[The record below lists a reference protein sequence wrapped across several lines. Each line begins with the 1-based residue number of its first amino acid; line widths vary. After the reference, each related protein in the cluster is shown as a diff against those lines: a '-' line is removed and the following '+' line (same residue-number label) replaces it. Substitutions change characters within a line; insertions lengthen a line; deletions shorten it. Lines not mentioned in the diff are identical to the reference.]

1 MVSPVLVGRREEL
14 SALSALLE
22 QVLAGEPAF
31 ALISGE
37 AGVGKTRLVGEL
49 TRRAEDA
56 GFRVLTGQ
64 CVELGAE
71 GLPLAPL
78 VDALRTLAQTMPRE
92 ELGSVLGP
100 AARRGL
106 AGLLPELA
114 PDTDPG
120 VFPGSPG
127 EGPRK
132 SQLLEL
138 VLGAMTRLS
147 AVQPVMFV
155 IEDLHWADQ
164 STLDLTAFLVRS
176 LRAAPV
182 MLTITYR
189 SDELHRRHPL
199 RPLVTSWERDRSLAR
214 FELRRFDRD
223 EVSEQLA
230 ALLGETP
237 RPDVVDVVFGRSG
250 GNAYFVE
257 ELADVVRSDG
267 DPADL
272 PPSLRDVLLTRVDAL
287 SADAQRMLR
296 TASVAG
302 LSVPDRLLA
311 EVMGLEKAEL
321 FATLREVVENHL
333 VAIEL
338 GGYRYSF
345 RHALTRDAVY
355 EDMLP
360 GERVELH
367 AAYGEAL
374 SKDPG
379 LAGPDGEAA
388 VPATLAYHWYAALD
402 LPRALS
408 AAIDAAAHAT
418 ASYAPDEA
426 LRHLERALEI
436 WPRVL
441 DAEQRTRLDRAEV
454 ARLAGEAA
462 LRTGAAERSRSLLAS
477 AIATLPAT
485 ADPVRRAL
493 LLQRYAIT
501 LRYLGAPRDAA
512 ATLREALQLLPA
524 GEATRAHAVVLA
536 ALSDAQADAD
546 IGDSAGSAETA
557 QQAIDAARASG
568 APDVQADAAIRL
580 GAATCY
586 LGEAEAGIESL
597 RAGLRLA
604 LDLDI
609 PDTALTGYINL
620 SDVLELL
627 GRHAEAVQTA
637 AEGFQL
643 AVRVGLSRSISG
655 AYLAANQA
663 EPLVRLGRWD
673 EAHQLI
679 ADALTAQPEGS
690 IRAALL
696 QLRAEI
702 AAMRGQYEQAAD
714 GLREV
719 HRALGDLGSLQLTQP
734 TRYISALVA
743 LGQGDVAA
751 ARDAVTPGLASD
763 RLLWAGRGWPVAW
776 LAMRAE
782 ADEALMFRSNREAVP
797 ERVTER
803 CDEIK
808 RATAALEAPVPR
820 FRAYQALVAA
830 EHARAVGGQVSH
842 NDRSG
847 PARPTAAAGTW
858 RHAVAAWREAGER
871 YPLAYALLRLAEAC
885 ASADERLVAIDA
897 AREAHMLAEQLGAAS
912 LAAEAAAFTR
922 RARVSLTPAPEPASP
937 TDKLS
942 PFGLTD
948 REREVALLVAVGR
961 SNPEIAKILFISA
974 KTASVHVSN
983 ILAKL
988 GVGGRV
994 EAAALINRLGIA
1006 E

>member
-1 MVSPVLVGRREEL
+1 MAGSMVSPVLIGRREEL
-14 SALSALLE
+14 SVLSALLE
-22 QVLAGEPAF
+22 QALGGEPAF

-37 AGVGKTRLVGEL
+37 AGVGKTRLASEL

-114 PDTDPG
+114 PDTDPS

-127 EGPRK
+127 EGLRK

-147 AVQPVMFV
+147 VVKPVMFV

-182 MLTITYR
+182 MLAITYR

-223 EVSEQLA
+223 EVSGQLA

-296 TASVAG
+296 AASVAG

-311 EVMGLEKAEL
+311 EVTGLEKAEL

-333 VAIEL
+333 LTVEQS
-338 GGYRYSF
+338 GYRYSF

-367 AAYGEAL
+367 AVYGEAL

-454 ARLAGEAA
+454 ARLAGDAA

-493 LLQRYAIT
+493 LLQRYAIAQ
-501 LRYLGAPRDAA
+501 RYLGAPQDAV
-512 ATLREALQLLPA
+512 ATLRQALALLPS

-536 ALSDAQADAD
+536 ALATAQADIHD
-546 IGDSAGSAETA
+546 TAGSADTA
-557 QQAIDAARASG
+557 RQAIYAARASG
-568 APDVQADAAIRL
+568 APDVQADAEIRL
-580 GAATCY
+580 GWATCY

-609 PDTALTGYINL
+609 PDTAFTGYINL
-620 SDVLELL
+620 SDALELL

-643 AVRVGLSRSISG
+643 AVRSGLSRSING

-673 EAHQLI
+673 EAHQRL
-679 ADALTAQPEGS
+679 ADALTAPPEGA

-702 AAMRGQYEQAAD
+702 AAMRGQYEQAAAD
-714 GLREV
+714 LGEV
-719 HRALGDLGSLQLTQP
+719 RRAMGDLGSLQLTQP

-743 LGQGDVAA
+743 LGRGDVAA
-751 ARDAVTPGLASD
+751 ARSAVAPGLASD
-763 RLLWAGRGWPVAW
+763 HLLWAGRGWPVAW

-782 ADEALMFRSNREAVP
+782 ADEAVMFRASREVVP
-797 ERVTER
+797 ERIPER
-803 CDEIK
+803 CDEIR
-808 RATAALEAPVPR
+808 RATAALETPAPR
-820 FRAYQALVAA
+820 YRAYQALVVA
-830 EHARAVGGQVSH
+830 EHSRAVSGQMSR
-842 NDRSG
+842 NDRNG
-847 PARPTAAAGTW
+847 PATDTW
-858 RHAVAAWREAGER
+858 RLAVAAWRETGER

-885 ASADERLVAIDA
+885 ASAGERLVAIDA
-897 AREAHMLAEQLGAAS
+897 AREAHMLAEQLGAAA
-912 LAAEAAAFTR
+912 LAADAVAFTR
-922 RARVSLTPAPEPASP
+922 RARVSLAPGPDPPAP

-942 PFGLTD
+942 RFGLTD
-948 REREVALLVAVGR
+948 REREVALLVAAGR

-994 EAAALINRLGIA
+994 EAAALINRLDIA

>member
-1 MVSPVLVGRREEL
+1 M
-14 SALSALLE
+14 
-22 QVLAGEPAF
+22 
-31 ALISGE
+31 
-37 AGVGKTRLVGEL
+37 
-49 TRRAEDA
+49 
-56 GFRVLTGQ
+56 
-64 CVELGAE
+64 
-71 GLPLAPL
+71 
-78 VDALRTLAQTMPRE
+78 
-92 ELGSVLGP
+92 
-100 AARRGL
+100 
-106 AGLLPELA
+106 
-114 PDTDPG
+114 
-120 VFPGSPG
+120 
-127 EGPRK
+127 
-132 SQLLEL
+132 
-138 VLGAMTRLS
+138 
-147 AVQPVMFV
+147 
-155 IEDLHWADQ
+155 
-164 STLDLTAFLVRS
+164 
-176 LRAAPV
+176 
-182 MLTITYR
+182 
-189 SDELHRRHPL
+189 
-199 RPLVTSWERDRSLAR
+199 
-214 FELRRFDRD
+214 
-223 EVSEQLA
+223 
-230 ALLGETP
+230 
-237 RPDVVDVVFGRSG
+237 
-250 GNAYFVE
+250 
-257 ELADVVRSDG
+257 
-267 DPADL
+267 
-272 PPSLRDVLLTRVDAL
+272 
-287 SADAQRMLR
+287 
-296 TASVAG
+296 
-302 LSVPDRLLA
+302 
-311 EVMGLEKAEL
+311 EKAEL

-333 VAIEL
+333 VTVEQS
-338 GGYRYSF
+338 GYRYSF

-367 AAYGEAL
+367 AVYGEAL

-388 VPATLAYHWYAALD
+388 LPATLAYHWYAALD

-408 AAIDAAAHAT
+408 PAIDAAAHAT
-418 ASYAPDEA
+418 ASYAPHEA

-501 LRYLGAPRDAA
+501 QRYLGAPQDGV
-512 ATLREALQLLPA
+512 ATLRQALALLPT

-536 ALSDAQADAD
+536 ALATAQADIHD
-546 IGDSAGSAETA
+546 TAGSADTA
-557 QQAIDAARASG
+557 RLAIDAARASG

-580 GAATCY
+580 GWATCY

-620 SDVLELL
+620 SDALELL
-627 GRHAEAVQTA
+627 GRHAEATQTA
-637 AEGFQL
+637 AEGRQL
-643 AVRVGLSRSISG
+643 AVRSGLSQSISG

-673 EAHQLI
+673 EADQLI
-679 ADALTAQPEGS
+679 ADALTAQPDGS
-690 IRAALL
+690 MRAALL

-702 AAMRGQYEQAAD
+702 AAMRGQYEQAVD

-751 ARDAVTPGLASD
+751 ARDAVAPGLASD

-782 ADEALMFRSNREAVP
+782 ADEAVMFRSNREAVP

-808 RATAALEAPVPR
+808 RATAALETPVPR
-820 FRAYQALVAA
+820 FRAYRALMVA
-830 EHARAVGGQVSH
+830 EHARAVGGQASH

-847 PARPTAAAGTW
+847 PARLTAAADTW
-858 RHAVAAWREAGER
+858 RQAVAAWRETGER

-885 ASADERLVAIDA
+885 ASADERLLAIDA

-912 LAAEAAAFTR
+912 LAAEAVAFTR
-922 RARVSLTPAPEPASP
+922 RARVSLAPAPETASP

-942 PFGLTD
+942 RFGLTD
-948 REREVALLVAVGR
+948 REREVALLVAEGR

-994 EAAALINRLGIA
+994 EAAALINRPGTA